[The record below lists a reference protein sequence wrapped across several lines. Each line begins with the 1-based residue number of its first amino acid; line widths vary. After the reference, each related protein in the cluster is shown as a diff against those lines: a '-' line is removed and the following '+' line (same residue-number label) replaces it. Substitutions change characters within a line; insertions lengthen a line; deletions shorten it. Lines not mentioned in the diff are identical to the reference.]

1 MLRIVL
7 LIFKIFGIVL
17 LSILGFALFITL
29 LVLFVPIRYKV
40 KAKKEDE
47 TWLKARVKWL
57 FGILS
62 IKCDYKDEKFTYSAR
77 ICGKLIVSDKPKKKK
92 KRQKKKL
99 IKEKKAN
106 NVVEHNE
113 NLTID
118 KPMIKN
124 SDKTKSESVILSKT
138 GPIINEKTVAEEKTD
153 HFNQRKIKPN
163 KFVIAFNKI
172 KGIPK
177 HLNSLIHIIKDKF
190 KSITL
195 SIKGVLEKLSKMK
208 AFLKDQTNRAGFKK
222 AWMYLKRI
230 LSHIK
235 PRKLVMKLRFG
246 TGDPASTGQ
255 LLGAIYAVYPP
266 VIHKLQ
272 LQPDFDEKRFEGEL
286 YARGRIRVFT
296 ILVIGIKVIRDKDIK
311 NVRNNIM
318 KLKEEL

>member
-1 MLRIVL
+1 ML
-7 LIFKIFGIVL
+7 LILKIFGIVL
-17 LSILGFALFITL
+17 LSILGLVLFITL

-77 ICGKLIVSDKPKKKK
+77 ICGKLIISDKPKKKK
-92 KRQKKKL
+92 KRHKKKKYTKERKA
-99 IKEKKAN
+99 IK
-106 NVVEHNE
+106 VVEDKE

-118 KPMIKN
+118 KPIIEN
-124 SDKTKSESVILSKT
+124 LDKTKSESVILSKT
-138 GPIINEKTVAEEKTD
+138 EPLINEKPVVEEQTDNFNKRKT
-153 HFNQRKIKPN
+153 KLN

-177 HLNSLIHIIKDKF
+177 YLNSLIHIIKEKI
-190 KSITL
+190 KSIIIT
-195 SIKGVLEKLSKMK
+195 IKGVLEKLSKIK
-208 AFLKDQTNRAGFKK
+208 AFFKDKTNRAGFKK

-230 LSHIK
+230 LKHIK
-235 PRKLVMKLRFG
+235 PRKFVMKLRFG

-255 LLGAIYAVYPP
+255 LLGAICAVYPP
-266 VIHKLQ
+266 VIYKLQ

-296 ILVIGIKVIRDKDIK
+296 ILVIAIKVIRDKDIK
-311 NVRNNIM
+311 KVRSNIM